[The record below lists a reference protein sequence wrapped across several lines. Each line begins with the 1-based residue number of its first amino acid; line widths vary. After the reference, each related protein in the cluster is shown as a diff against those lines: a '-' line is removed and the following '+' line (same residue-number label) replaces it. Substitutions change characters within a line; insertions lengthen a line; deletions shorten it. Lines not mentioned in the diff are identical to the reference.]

1 MENEDVVGTARTG
14 AAPITSEWPT
24 ILLPTK
30 VPLLSNLFLT
40 CHVCSEHRDPIETI
54 IKCSLYLCC
63 QGQQFLIQYSDVTT
77 DTHRIIYDV
86 TQKGSTGIVASYSM
100 IFHAQIGVKLIWA
113 RSQRCGCL
121 VTLFCY
127 QLIAKPV
134 NKIAA
139 LSRDLTHIPQW
150 ISTLNTDI
158 PPHGIHSA
166 ACENTWLSM
175 VS

>member
-1 MENEDVVGTARTG
+1 MAMRDFYIVG
-14 AAPITSEWPT
+14 SN
-24 ILLPTK
+24 
-30 VPLLSNLFLT
+30 VSFPLSPPGPMNG
-40 CHVCSEHRDPIETI
+40 S
-54 IKCSLYLCC
+54 C

-77 DTHRIIYDV
+77 ETHRIIYDV
-86 TQKGSTGIVASYSM
+86 TQKGSTCIVTSYSM

-139 LSRDLTHIPQW
+139 LSRDLTHIPQ
-150 ISTLNTDI
+150 
-158 PPHGIHSA
+158 
-166 ACENTWLSM
+166 
-175 VS
+175 